1 MTIFD
6 FSNIEIENIP
16 FPHFVGAQILT
27 QEKVKQIYSW
37 LYETDFWQFVETD
50 FYSQFEF
57 SLLNESLP
65 EDVGFLIS
73 HHIIEELK
81 NVLFEAFGI
90 NSLCLV
96 DITAH
101 KLLDGY
107 KMGIHNDFIGSDE
120 THRIIFQFNPNWL
133 EENGGYL
140 MLFKDKMPDSIAK
153 LVKPLN
159 NTVFGFEISKKS
171 YHAVS
176 TIHDYSR
183 LTLVYTFNIKD
194 NDDD

>member
-1 MTIFD
+1 MGIFD
-6 FSNIEIENIP
+6 FSNIEIENNP
-16 FPHFVGAQILT
+16 FPHFVGKQILT
-27 QEKVKQIYSW
+27 QEKAKEIYSW
-37 LYETDFWQFVETD
+37 LSETVLWRFIETD

-57 SLLNESLP
+57 SLLNETLP
-65 EDVGFLIS
+65 EEVSFLTS
-73 HHIIEELK
+73 KHIIEDLK
-81 NVLFEAFGI
+81 NVLIESFGI
-90 NSLCLV
+90 NSLSLV

-107 KMGIHNDFIGSDE
+107 KMGIHNDFVGVDE

-140 MLFKDKMPDSIAK
+140 MLFKDKTPDSVSK
-153 LVKPLN
+153 VVKPLD
-159 NTVFGFEISKKS
+159 NTVFGFEISRQS

-176 TIHDYSR
+176 TIHDYTR

-194 NDDD
+194 DNVG